1 MWTWFLSKKIYL
13 NKGYNNPR
21 SITHLSIDKTLPKW
35 MNSLDI
41 KLQKPNR
48 LIEGHMNVNCKH
60 CEGGQ
65 IIAYNKEKNGQGWG
79 TLG

>member
-1 MWTWFLSKKIYL
+1 
-13 NKGYNNPR
+13 
-21 SITHLSIDKTLPKW
+21 